1 MQCHGMWCDTM
12 SCKTHQISVPSKVS
26 PVYHWLY
33 PNHVFA
39 SSFSQIFQYTEHTQ
53 TLPERNWQKM
63 LLDCNTHITQNST
76 LTHTTIAITKFLKK
90 RYLIAPP
97 LRLHHTQQRHSLS
110 EEYNPFRKNSSSL
123 GQKPKSSKTQNAL
136 TTIHFKKWSTSK
148 LNCGQNKCWTIQ

>member
-1 MQCHGMWCDTM
+1 
-12 SCKTHQISVPSKVS
+12 
-26 PVYHWLY
+26 
-33 PNHVFA
+33 
-39 SSFSQIFQYTEHTQ
+39 
-53 TLPERNWQKM
+53 M

-90 RYLIAPP
+90 RYLTAPP

-123 GQKPKSSKTQNAL
+123 GQKPKSSKTQHAV

-148 LNCGQNKCWTIQ
+148 LNCGQSKCWSKNTFSGRTCHPTQLLDKSLCPDSDLFVKLVTLWIHIPLFCEPTIEFCMI